1 MLARPNRPHPLS
13 VVDGMLPQVMAFGWT
28 SAVGDVFGFAKQ
40 VDGLTMAIEW
50 TAPGGSSLELNRR
63 ASCVA

>member
-1 MLARPNRPHPLS
+1 
-13 VVDGMLPQVMAFGWT
+13 MAFGWT

-40 VDGLTMAIEW
+40 VDGLTLAIEW
-50 TAPGGSSLELNRR
+50 TAPGGSSLELKRR